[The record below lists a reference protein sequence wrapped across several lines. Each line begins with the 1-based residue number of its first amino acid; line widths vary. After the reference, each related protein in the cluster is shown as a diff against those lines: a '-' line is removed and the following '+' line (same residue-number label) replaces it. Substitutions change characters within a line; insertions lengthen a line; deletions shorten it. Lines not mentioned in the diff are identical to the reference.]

1 MFINKF
7 ASLIQKKTEFLYE
20 NSLILQ
26 NIDKLTGIL
35 IFSVFILAA
44 FVSSDVIGA
53 VECSV
58 IFLSLIKLFVKKGEK
73 LEFNCFDTI
82 LILFLMIVLIS
93 VAGSSLLLLSIK
105 GVLKTLTYT
114 GFYFSCVYY
123 FKNHKNQILPLF
135 LVLCG
140 CLTFESIAGLVQ
152 NYVKIGEISGWQDIS
167 SLNPEQVM
175 TRVYGTLKPYN
186 PNLLCGYF
194 ISAIS
199 ALYGLFAYY
208 FFIEKKK
215 RMSVILISAS
225 LLTTITMLLTGCR
238 GGYMGWFA
246 IVCTILAISYKFIK
260 PELKKLYYKILG
272 GIAVL
277 SASFITFYLP
287 LRTRILSIFAFRN
300 DSSNSFRFNVYHSC
314 IEMFK
319 DNWLLGIGV
328 GNLNFR
334 EIYGLYMLSGFDA
347 LSAYNIYLETAV
359 ESGIFALISFISFL
373 GLVLYKGFRF
383 IFNSDNAKDII
394 LVSTAVVSIIGM
406 MIHGMVDT
414 VFFRPQIQTN
424 FWLMIAV
431 IRVLTDKNDN
441 L

>member
-7 ASLIQKKTEFLYE
+7 ASFVQEKTEFLYE

-26 NIDKLTGIL
+26 NIDKIICTL
-35 IFSVFILAA
+35 IFSVFVLAT
-44 FVSSDVIGA
+44 FVSSDIIGA
-53 VECSV
+53 IECFV
-58 IFLSLIKLFVKKGEK
+58 IFLSFIKFFTKKNEK
-73 LEFNCFDTI
+73 LEFNAFDTI
-82 LILFLMIVLIS
+82 LILFLMLVLVS

-105 GVLKTLTYT
+105 GVLKTLTYM
-114 GFYFSCVYY
+114 GFYFSCVFY
-123 FKNHKNQILPLF
+123 FKNHKNHILPLF

-140 CLTFESIAGLVQ
+140 CLTFESIVGIFQ
-152 NYVKIGEISGWQDIS
+152 NYIKIGEISGWQDIS

-175 TRVYGTLKPYN
+175 TRVYGTLKPFN

-194 ISAIS
+194 VSAIS
-199 ALYGLFAYY
+199 VLYGLFAYY
-208 FFIEKKK
+208 CFIEKKK
-215 RMSVILISAS
+215 RISITLFSAS
-225 LLTTITMLLTGCR
+225 ILTTVTMLLTGCR

-246 IVCTILAISYKFIK
+246 IVCAILAISYKFIK

-272 GIAVL
+272 GLAVL
-277 SASFITFYLP
+277 SASVIVFYLP
-287 LRTRILSIFAFRN
+287 LRTRILSIFAFRS

-334 EIYGLYMLSGFDA
+334 EIYGLYMFSGFDA

-359 ESGIFALISFISFL
+359 ESGIFALLTFVSFL
-373 GLVLYKGFRF
+373 GLVLHKGFKF
-383 IFNSDNAKDII
+383 IFNSDNMKDLI
-394 LVSTAVVSIIGM
+394 LVSIAVVSIIGL

-424 FWLMIAV
+424 FWLMVAV
-431 IRVLTDKNDN
+431 IRVLI
-441 L
+441 